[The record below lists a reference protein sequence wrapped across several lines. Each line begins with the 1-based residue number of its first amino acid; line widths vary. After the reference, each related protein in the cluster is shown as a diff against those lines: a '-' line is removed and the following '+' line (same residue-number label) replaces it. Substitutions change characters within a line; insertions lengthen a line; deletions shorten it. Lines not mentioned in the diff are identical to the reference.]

1 MQANKILSWPGLK
14 RHHVWNGF
22 HNVTHEKVNELLVH
36 KLVVGQKCL
45 KLDDKQL
52 IIVVIEPTLAVV
64 GVLLAGNQ
72 INEVAVL
79 LAFPLEV
86 ELVAGQ
92 VAEVLLGLCRV

>member
-1 MQANKILSWPGLK
+1 MLRWPGLK

-22 HNVTHEKVNELLVH
+22 HNVTHEKVNEFLVH
-36 KLVVGQKCL
+36 KLVVCQKCMRV
-45 KLDDKQL
+45 DDKQL
-52 IIVVIEPTLAVV
+52 IIAVLEPTLAVA

-86 ELVAGQ
+86 ELVAGALAGQ